1 MTGLMTLVLP
11 ESADADPRFRAVG
24 QLARV
29 EADNVMVGY
38 TFDLR
43 TNDLRAE
50 TVPNASA
57 GTEHRFTAYR
67 LRSQAPKPVT
77 MLPPT
82 VILEAVDAM
91 DRE

>member
-1 MTGLMTLVLP
+1 MTLVLP
-11 ESADADPRFRAVG
+11 ESFDADPRFQTVG

-29 EADNVMVGY
+29 ETDSVMVGY

-43 TNDLRAE
+43 TNDLRTE
-50 TVPNASA
+50 IVPNASA

-77 MLPPT
+77 MLSPT

-91 DRE
+91 EYE